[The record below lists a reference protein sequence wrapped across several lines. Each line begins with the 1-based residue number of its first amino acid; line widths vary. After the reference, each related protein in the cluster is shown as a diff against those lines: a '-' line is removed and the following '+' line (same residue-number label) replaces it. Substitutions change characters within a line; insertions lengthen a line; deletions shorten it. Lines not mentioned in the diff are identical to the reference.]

1 MQHITKLQLS
11 GLTCSACERVIS
23 SRLKTIADVKA
34 VAVQVSSGIATITA
48 SRTISNEEVTK
59 VLHNTHY
66 KIIKNL

>member
-1 MQHITKLQLS
+1 MLQTTKLQLS
-11 GLTCSACERVIS
+11 GLTCSACERIIS

-66 KIIKNL
+66 KIINNL